1 MNIKTWKKDE
11 DVIRKLVVV
20 GALGALTVVLSVTR
34 LGLIPWFSGASITI
48 LQVPVILGTLLEGLG
63 AGTGIGAIFGI
74 CSLIMAATQGS
85 GLDVFFTNPLISVL
99 PRLLIAPATFFTLK
113 GLLAISKKSNLFSQI
128 FAYGIA
134 AFVGALTNTVLVL
147 GSLVIAKAID
157 LKLMLVVLLS
167 NGLLEAAAS
176 VVLCLAIVTVRISVS
191 YSKEQK
197 SRLSLEDEEE
207 LGSFSSNNGKKD

>member
-1 MNIKTWKKDE
+1 MNIKTTKK

>member
-1 MNIKTWKKDE
+1 MNIKTTKK

-99 PRLLIAPATFFTLK
+99 PRLLIAPATYFTLK

-147 GSLVIAKAID
+147 GALVIAKAID

>member
-1 MNIKTWKKDE
+1 MNIKTTKK

-34 LGLIPWFSGASITI
+34 LGLIPWVSGASITI

-99 PRLLIAPATFFTLK
+99 PRLLIAPATYFTLK

-147 GSLVIAKAID
+147 GALVIAKAID